1 MPTLTDRFIPRPDAS
16 ERHSI
21 VINASRERVWAAVA
35 DPGSFDLRA
44 VVAVRN
50 LAARLSGGR
59 PHRSAP
65 RFTPL
70 GEDPGHELVM
80 GLIGQWWRLGH
91 AEKSGTISGAAD
103 FHAFDRP
110 GYAKGTLSFRLDEAG
125 EGRIR
130 LVTETRVVATSED
143 ARRAFLRY
151 WMAIRLGSGLIRRV
165 MLATLRARATRPL

>member
-21 VINASRERVWAAVA
+21 VIKAPRERVWDAVA

-44 VVAVRN
+44 VVAIRDV
-50 LAARLSGGR
+50 AARLSGGR
-59 PHRSAP
+59 PHRGAP

-70 GEDPGHELVM
+70 AEDPGHELVM

-91 AEKSGTISGAAD
+91 AESSGAISGAAD

-110 GYAKGTLSFRLDEAG
+110 GYAKGTLSFRLDDAG
-125 EGRIR
+125 KGRVR

-151 WMAIRLGSGLIRRV
+151 WVVIRLGSGLIRRI
-165 MLATLRARATRPL
+165 MLAAIRARATRPL